1 MLTTGFDATLIPG
14 GGLRGV
20 AVAPWVKVRLD
31 WAISRYSGEYL
42 IPLSAGTVHR
52 PPPLEIGGFPLLESV
67 AAARYLLAQGIPAE
81 RILPETLS
89 LDTIGNA
96 YFARRLHVDPLGFRD
111 LQIVTSTFHMPR
123 TQAIFE
129 WMFSLNAPPGNYRL
143 SFKATPDEGLD
154 TSALAKRKAREQASL
169 STVEQLRNRLTSLSD
184 LHHWLYT
191 QHQAYAISLTPIR
204 ATDAN
209 LDTY

>member
-1 MLTTGFDATLIPG
+1 MLVASLDATLIPG
-14 GGLRGV
+14 GGLREA

-52 PPPLEIGGFPLLESV
+52 PPPLDACGFPLLESV
-67 AAARYLLAQGIPAE
+67 AAARYLLTHGIPVE

-96 YFARRLHVDPLGFRD
+96 YFARLLHVDPLGFRN
-111 LQIVTSTFHMPR
+111 LRIVTSTFHMPR
-123 TQAIFE
+123 TQAVFE
-129 WMFSLNAPPGNYRL
+129 WIFSLSAPLGHYRL
-143 SFKATPDEGLD
+143 SFEATPDVGLD
-154 TSALAKRKAREQASL
+154 TSALAKRKIRELDSL
-169 STVEQLRNRLTSLSD
+169 CIVEQLRDHLTTLPD

-191 QHQAYAISLTPIR
+191 QHQAYAFSLAPVR
-204 ATDAN
+204 VTDAN